1 MHNKHI
7 KIKKTAEVD
16 HFRLD
21 LGFPV
26 STIVA
31 TASWVVVESA
41 GSNEDKRDHF
51 VFDVAPKLPAL
62 N

>member
-26 STIVA
+26 RSILA

-41 GSNEDKRDHF
+41 GPDYAKRDHF
-51 VFDVAPKLPAL
+51 VFEVAPKLPAL